1 MKRGTAVRS
10 AVLWMSSVGLLGA
23 CGGAPEQTP
32 APVDGDTVTT
42 ASQSLVSA
50 PPTPFGSWMSYLG
63 SLPVGGAVASNTG
76 TSAAYEGFKLT
87 VAAHTQVALEVTH
100 LGTGVGVDT
109 GLFVYGP
116 KDVNGSYG
124 TRVLFQDDDSGYGEL
139 SKIPLAT
146 FDAAGEYLVVVGWS
160 NGLGKQY
167 RLQASCVGGAC
178 VANPTPAPTN
188 APVTLAQFPLE
199 GNLQALLNGANAYR
213 EDMYSFLDR
222 YDFAWPY
229 STFATVDAAAA
240 AVLAKSEYRGYR
252 NDPNP
257 GTYTYAAFQSRM
269 YGQFQPLHQAILDTY
284 GELGTNAQ
292 VKSYFREFSTGPNGD
307 NWRTLNI
314 ILLPGSRHVLVYEQ
328 TAHEI

>member
-10 AVLWMSSVGLLGA
+10 AVLWMSAVGLLGA
-23 CGGAPEQTP
+23 CGGQPEQPP
-32 APVDGDTVTT
+32 ASSETVTT
-42 ASQSLVSA
+42 TQSLVS
-50 PPTPFGSWMSYLG
+50 PPATLSGGFMNYLG
-63 SLPVGGAVASNTG
+63 TLSVGGAVASNTG
-76 TSAAYEGFKLT
+76 TTAAYEGFKLT

-116 KDVNGSYG
+116 KDANGSYG
-124 TRVLFQDDDSGYGEL
+124 TRILFQDDDSGYGEL

-146 FDAAGEYLVVVGWS
+146 LDDAGEYLVVVGWS

-167 RLQASCVGGAC
+167 RLQAQCVGGAC
-178 VANPTPAPTN
+178 VSNPAPASVST
-188 APVTLAQFPLE
+188 PVTLAQFPIE
-199 GNLQALLNGANAYR
+199 PNLQSLLDTGNAYR
-213 EDMYSFLDR
+213 EDMFSFLDR

-229 STFATVDAAAA
+229 STPASLDAAAA

-252 NDPNP
+252 SDPAP

-269 YGQFQPLHQAILDTY
+269 YLQFQSLHPAILAAY
-284 GELGTNAQ
+284 GDSGEDVQ

-307 NWRTLNI
+307 NWRTLNV
-314 ILLPGSRHVLVYEQ
+314 ILFPVSRHVIVYEQ

>member
-1 MKRGTAVRS
+1 MKRGMAVRS
-10 AVLWMSSVGLLGA
+10 AMLWMSAVGLLGA
-23 CGGAPEQTP
+23 CGGQPEQTP
-32 APVDGDTVTT
+32 APAGDDTVTT
-42 ASQSLVSA
+42 ATQSLVPA
-50 PPTPFGSWMSYLG
+50 PPTPFDSFLSIRGPLAVGS
-63 SLPVGGAVASNTG
+63 AVASNTG
-76 TSAAYEGFKLT
+76 TSANYEGFTLT

-116 KDVNGSYG
+116 KTQYG
-124 TRVLFQDDDSGYGEL
+124 YGFRPLYQDDDSGYGEL

-167 RLQASCVGGAC
+167 RLQAACVGGAC
-178 VANPTPAPTN
+178 VPNPTPAPAN

-229 STFATVDAAAA
+229 STPASLDVAAA

-252 NDPNP
+252 NDPTP
-257 GTYTYAAFQSRM
+257 DTYTYAAFQSRM